1 MKTSKIKTEELKSSS
16 GSLPLKI
23 LLPKKIAAARG
34 RAGGGSVEDLDDD
47 DDERPLMIDER
58 KTAQASNAK
67 KQQKAAAIQPR
78 GSLKIRLSG
87 NLISHHFFK

>member
-67 KQQKAAAIQPR
+67 KQHKAAAIQPR

-87 NLISHHFFK
+87 TLISHLLLK